1 MRCVRSAGIASQVR
15 RDFDGACFFGFPSG
29 LTLRAPN
36 GTEFIGIAFA
46 KVSTHLKEEQ

>member
-1 MRCVRSAGIASQVR
+1 VSTARASHLKF
-15 RDFDGACFFGFPSG
+15 DEISDGACFFGFPSG

-46 KVSTHLKEEQ
+46 KVSTYLKEEQ